1 MTITTRPCP
10 ACGQLNTMQALYC
23 ISCGRPMG
31 EIRDEESASRTAAA
45 PPTEVNVTQNVEN
58 ALGTVIGVLQGS
70 IGAVHINQAVLPAV
84 QRSPRHQI
92 LPVTETYVPRSV
104 VEDRLI
110 KLLKA
115 RPGRINLVELYG
127 QPGSGKS
134 TVGQKVASDLAD
146 EFPDAR
152 LWVEVGDRSD
162 IDILWELI
170 DPFDAPPERSPF
182 RTSDQYRAMLAR
194 LLGSQRVLIVLNRV
208 GPEIQERLARILPEE
223 AGNTAVLLISEARLA
238 DLVDPANSVSLAEMD
253 PGEALSLFRSIW
265 KGTYLS
271 TPDQTLVDLAAVLNN
286 IPHQIAMVAR
296 DIINRQVTPSDYLAE
311 LRRQRGDRP
320 LAALNVS
327 GFQTVFDNLP
337 EQGRAALPFLGV
349 MGAGAWDAHALSAV
363 SQLPYNEIETGLRQM
378 ERVGL
383 ISHTQNDRYHCSPIA
398 RDFALSRLRQMGGEP
413 LVRQARSVMAYQALR
428 SALDI
433 TTFSRQ
439 SMLRDYLQDSDR
451 KKRFL
456 KALGETFQL
465 EELGMEHG
473 NTGKL
478 QATPGLGLLDVVQD
492 AFEESALKDENYL
505 QNWQEWI
512 NSSLCSDQ
520 ARNLEVALRWAID
533 QEDWGLARGFANLS
547 IGVYVAEMTV
557 MGSKEKKA
565 AAAMNGLRFG
575 AMRGVRLS
583 RVQLESSLLGVR
595 LIAPR
600 LTNCELI
607 STFWGGVRLER
618 PTLFDV
624 DIVNASLPAL
634 MVQDG
639 LLTQVDFRGTD
650 LRGSVFYNCYFNGV
664 NYRTADLREA
674 EFISCAGI
682 EIDLRGAR
690 LDGIGFHNCT
700 FTDVVYYKT
709 DEERLAMQPFTGD

>member
-1 MTITTRPCP
+1 MSS
-10 ACGQLNTMQALYC
+10 Q
-23 ISCGRPMG
+23 
-31 EIRDEESASRTAAA
+31 ESGSNSAAA
-45 PPTEVNVTQNVEN
+45 TATDISVNQNVEN

-84 QRSPRHQI
+84 QRAPRHQI
-92 LPVTETYVPRSV
+92 LPVSDTYVPRRA
-104 VEDRLI
+104 VEDQLI
-110 KLLKA
+110 KLLKR
-115 RPGRINLVELYG
+115 RPGRLNLVELFG

-134 TVGQKVASDLAD
+134 TVGQKVAGDLAD
-146 EFPDAR
+146 EFADAR
-152 LWVEVGDRSD
+152 LWVEVGDRSEV
-162 IDILWELI
+162 DILWELI

-182 RTSDQYRAMLAR
+182 RSSDQYLAMLAR
-194 LLGSQRVLIVLNRV
+194 LLNRQRVLIVLNRV
-208 GPEIQERLARILPEE
+208 GPEIQERLSRILPEKAE
-223 AGNTAVLLISEARLA
+223 NTAILIISEARLA
-238 DLVDPANSVSLAEMD
+238 DLVDPVSSVSLAEMD
-253 PGEALSLFRSIW
+253 SAESLSLFRLIW
-265 KGTYLS
+265 KDAYRS
-271 TPDQTLVDLAAVLNN
+271 TSDQTLIELAAALNN
-286 IPHQIAMVAR
+286 IPHQISMVAR

-311 LRRQRGDRP
+311 LRLQRGDRP
-320 LAALNVS
+320 LAALNLS
-327 GFQTVFDNLP
+327 GFQTVFENLP

-363 SQLPYNEIETGLRQM
+363 SQLSYSEVETGLRQM

-383 ISHTQNDRYHCSPIA
+383 ITRTPDDRYHCSPVA
-398 RDFALSRLRQMGGEP
+398 SEFALGRLRQMGGEP

-428 SALDI
+428 FALDF

-439 SMLRDYLQDSDR
+439 SMLRDYLQDTDR

-492 AFEESALKDENYL
+492 AFEESALEDEKFL
-505 QNWQEWI
+505 QSWQDWI

-547 IGVYVAEMTV
+547 IGVYVPEMTV
-557 MGSKEKKA
+557 VGSKEQKA
-565 AAAMNGLRFG
+565 SASINGLRFG

-583 RVQLESSLLGVR
+583 RVQIESSLLGVR

-600 LTNCELI
+600 LSSCEI
-607 STFWGGVRLER
+607 IGTFWGGVRLER
-618 PTLFDV
+618 PNFFNV
-624 DIVNASLPAL
+624 DLVNAALPAL

-639 LLTQVDFRGTD
+639 LLTQVDFRGAD

-664 NYRTADLREA
+664 NFRTADLRES

-682 EIDLRGAR
+682 DIDLRGAR

-700 FTDVVYYKT
+700 FTQVVYYKS
-709 DEERLAMQPFTGD
+709 DEERLAMQPAGDK